1 MLRPVAVTAWLAAAC
16 AFKINQMGSDLRAV
30 VVGFW
35 VSKWFW
41 WSKQARINKCMA
53 SAVLR
58 MNKCGFGD
66 VLGVV
71 VFVPPILLL
80 WPMFSVNFMVF
91 FNCVNFWVS
100 ILWVLKI
107 LGAQSLARGMESR
120 KNNVVPVAKFV
131 VQ

>member
-1 MLRPVAVTAWLAAAC
+1 MLRLVAVTTWLAAAC

-58 MNKCGFGD
+58 MNKRGFGD

-80 WPMFSVNFMVF
+80 WPMFSVNFIVF
-91 FNCVNFWVS
+91 FNCVNF
-100 ILWVLKI
+100 WVLKI
-107 LGAQSLARGMESR
+107 LGAQSLARGIESR
-120 KNNVVPVAKFV
+120 KNNVVSVAEFV